1 MLRVLRHS
9 AGAVWRLLL
18 LFAIAFSATLAAC
31 GGGSGEL
38 LTPATPATPGTPSTP
53 STPSTPT
60 TPPAASSVVTGTAA
74 MGAAI
79 ANTLVTLKDSTNK
92 AVTTTT
98 STSGAFSL
106 NSSSLTPPFMLQVT
120 LPSGTKLLSV
130 STDANVTATIN
141 VTPLTDLVVRSWYNV
156 QGRSADTAFANPTTL
171 APPSPAQVRTM
182 AQVVLN
188 NLQLA
193 ISANGAPVTDPLDLI
208 AKPFTANGTGIDKL
222 LDNSRVTVRSD
233 GADLVLTAGSATQT
247 TALAFSTTTS
257 SITASSSTTSGSATT
272 TVQSTEVVPVQGTQL
287 TAVEQITAGM
297 NAAAAVL
304 STKGANLTVADME
317 PFFDAS
323 LLDQGQTRTQVLT
336 KLVDDFKTGGRTVAI
351 SIDRVLSL
359 DLSEGRALIQVRF
372 SQTAGGQTSVER
384 SPNFFTRGADGQW
397 RFGGDGRIGQVSLQA
412 EGRRNQGLFTG
423 NNGPSVNADVRVPQG
438 LVTSVNISSTLN
450 IVTMQPGSPEVQ
462 STGILDV
469 FFANTGPLTPPLP
482 AAGLPVI
489 FTLNKAAGGTVE
501 YTQRLNAF
509 TTELIQVTQPTG
521 TTIGTGTA
529 TVTWTLPTTYA
540 VERTQLTALVF
551 TGDQTK
557 GLGFQCIV
565 ETTVSATAT
574 SGTIDIPATCNG
586 QPVLTVNLNV
596 ATNGFNGERSL
607 VVYGL
612 TKQ

>member
-1 MLRVLRHS
+1 M
-9 AGAVWRLLL
+9 
-18 LFAIAFSATLAAC
+18 
-31 GGGSGEL
+31 
-38 LTPATPATPGTPSTP
+38 
-53 STPSTPT
+53 
-60 TPPAASSVVTGTAA
+60 
-74 MGAAI
+74 
-79 ANTLVTLKDSTNK
+79 
-92 AVTTTT
+92 
-98 STSGAFSL
+98 
-106 NSSSLTPPFMLQVT
+106 
-120 LPSGTKLLSV
+120 

-141 VTPLTDLVVRSWYNV
+141 ITPLTDLVVRSWYNV
-156 QGRSADTAFANPTTL
+156 QGRSADTAFANPATL

-208 AKPFTANGTGIDKL
+208 AKPFTADGTGIDKL
-222 LDNSRVTVRSD
+222 LDNARVTVRSD
-233 GADLVLTAGSATQT
+233 GADLVLTAGTATQT

-257 SITASSSTTSGSATT
+257 SITASSSTTSGSVTT

-287 TAVEQITAGM
+287 TAIEQISAGM
-297 NAAAAVL
+297 NAVATAIN
-304 STKGANLTVADME
+304 TKGTNLAVADLE

-336 KLVDDFKTGGRTVAI
+336 RMVDDFKQGARTI
-351 SIDRVLSL
+351 SVSVDRVLSL
-359 DLSEGRALIQVRF
+359 DLTAGKAEIMVRF
-372 SQTAGGQTSVER
+372 SQTVGGQTSVER
-384 SPNFFTRGADGQW
+384 SPNTFVRGSDGQW
-397 RFGGDGRIGQVSLQA
+397 RFGGDGRIGQVSVQA
-412 EGRRNQGLFTG
+412 EGRRNQGTFTG

-438 LVTSVNISSTLN
+438 LVTSVDISSTLN
-450 IVTMQPGSPEVQ
+450 ITTMQPGSPEVQ

-482 AAGLPVI
+482 AAGTPVT
-489 FTLNKAAGGTVE
+489 FMLNRTAGGTVS
-501 YTQRLNAF
+501 YTLPLNAF
-509 TTELIQVTQPTG
+509 TTELIQVTTPTG

-529 TVTWTLPTTYA
+529 TVAWTLPTTYA
-540 VERTQLTALVF
+540 VERVQLTALVF
-551 TGDQTK
+551 TGDQTQ

-565 ETTVSATAT
+565 ETLVAANAT

-596 ATNGFNGERSL
+596 STNGFNGERSM